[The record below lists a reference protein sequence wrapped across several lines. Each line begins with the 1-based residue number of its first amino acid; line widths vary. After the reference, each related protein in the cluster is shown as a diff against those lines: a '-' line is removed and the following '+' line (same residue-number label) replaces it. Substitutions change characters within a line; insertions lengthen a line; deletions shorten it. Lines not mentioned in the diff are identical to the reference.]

1 MGKLSGGR
9 IILGG
14 WRGSSAGGPMSS
26 EVLEIGVDRGRAALK
41 VVIALARQDRSV
53 ISGVVKQ
60 ESGAYG

>member
-1 MGKLSGGR
+1 
-9 IILGG
+9 
-14 WRGSSAGGPMSS
+14 MSS